1 MTDIERFW
9 EDLMDTRRHT
19 IGTIYGDEA
28 ASKYFSDKNW
38 ESAYKIEKEYFL
50 KNGGQFTNH
59 PVVTKRNKDFF
70 EMCDTEFLKQ
80 RANYERTIQQRWHK
94 VQEMPEYKRSQYER
108 DQLKEQIKRAIL
120 GDNGKEETADGVHAR
135 PNETQGR

>member
-9 EDLMDTRRHT
+9 FDLMDTRRHT
-19 IGTIYGDEA
+19 IESIYGAEA
-28 ASKYFSDKNW
+28 ASRYRPHNM
-38 ESAYKIEKEYFL
+38 EKEHFI
-50 KNGGQFTNH
+50 KHGGQFTEH
-59 PVVTKRNKDFF
+59 LYVTKHTKDFF
-70 EMCDTEFLKQ
+70 EMCDTKYLKQ

-94 VQEMPEYKRSQYER
+94 TQEMPEYKRSQYER

-120 GDNGKEETADGVHAR
+120 GDNGKEETTDGVHAR